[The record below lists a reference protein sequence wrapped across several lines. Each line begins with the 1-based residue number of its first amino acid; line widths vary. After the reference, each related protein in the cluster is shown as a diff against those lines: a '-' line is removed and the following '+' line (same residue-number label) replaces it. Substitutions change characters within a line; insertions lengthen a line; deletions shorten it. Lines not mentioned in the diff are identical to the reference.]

1 MVPHCSL
8 VGSVEETWEIYK
20 WEMASLSWNAVPG
33 CLSCSLFPHCAF
45 PKWSLPHMHCVACAG
60 QCINSN
66 LYLECY
72 GLRIWNSCQPVD
84 AAAICPLGTF
94 WRARLLLCK
103 MLNHKNET
111 PILCINQQL
120 VAVVT
125 TAVCLIAGSY
135 TFVCQ
140 KETQCLRHSTS
151 SRIYPT
157 CFLSPSRHHADPA
170 LPYLLCLW
178 EVSLVSYQPKSK
190 TGQTHMSQTWL
201 AGSHYP
207 GITIG

>member
-1 MVPHCSL
+1 
-8 VGSVEETWEIYK
+8 
-20 WEMASLSWNAVPG
+20 MASLSWNAVPG

-125 TAVCLIAGSY
+125 TAVCLIAGFTPLSVKRRLSVWD
-135 TFVCQ
+135 TAQAPGSTPLVFSLPQ
-140 KETQCLRHSTS
+140 GTMQTQHFPICCVFEKCPLFPISLRVKRVRH
-151 SRIYPT
+151 T
-157 CFLSPSRHHADPA
+157 CPRLGWQAHIT
-170 LPYLLCLW
+170 L
-178 EVSLVSYQPKSK
+178 ESL
-190 TGQTHMSQTWL
+190 
-201 AGSHYP
+201 
-207 GITIG
+207 